1 MAITKDE
8 LIDAISGMTVLELS
22 QLVKELE
29 EKFGVSAAAPVA
41 MMGMMPGAGA
51 AAPVEEEKTTFDVE
65 LTDIGPEK
73 IKVIKIARDVKPGLG
88 LKEAKTLVESA
99 PTLVS
104 EGLTKEEAEDVK
116 KKFEEVGAKIT
127 IK

>member
-8 LIDAISGMTVLELS
+8 IMDAVANMTVLELS
-22 QLVKELE
+22 ELVKQMED
-29 EKFGVSAAAPVA
+29 KFGVSAAAPA
-41 MMGMMPGAGA
+41 MAMAMPVA
-51 AAPVEEEKTTFDVE
+51 AAAAVEEKTSFDVE

-73 IKVIKIARDVKPGLG
+73 IKVIKVAREVVPGLG
-88 LKEAKTLVESA
+88 LKEAKELVEKA
-99 PTLVS
+99 PNMVK
-104 EGLTKEEAEDVK
+104 EGLTKQEAEEMK